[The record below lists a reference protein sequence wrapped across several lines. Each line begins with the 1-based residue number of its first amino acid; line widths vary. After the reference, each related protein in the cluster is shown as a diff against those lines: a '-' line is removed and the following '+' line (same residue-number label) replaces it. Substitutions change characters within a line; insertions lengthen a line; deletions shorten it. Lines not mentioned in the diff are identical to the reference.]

1 MLDRMITENVKA
13 LAFDLDGTLY
23 FGNEAV
29 DGAIE
34 LLSRLKREGI
44 MPVFFTNN
52 SARTVGQIVAK
63 LCSLGFDADDRNTYT
78 ASYACARYLAQ
89 ERIERLYLL
98 GSDDFGKDLMSRGMT
113 IVEPNKAEA
122 VVVGLDFGLNYE
134 SIAGALQA
142 IMHGAILVVANLD
155 ASYPIEYGRRLPGC
169 GAMVGAVTG
178 ASGHEPDFIAGK
190 PNTYMLDLLCGDLG
204 LSNED
209 ICVVGDS
216 VESDIEMANRF
227 KCRSILYDH
236 YDNYCGYSGE
246 RVNSLKDIID
256 ILN

>member
-1 MLDRMITENVKA
+1 MFDRMISGNVKA
-13 LAFDLDGTLY
+13 VAFDLDGTLY

-29 DGAIE
+29 DGAVE
-34 LLSRLKREGI
+34 LLSGLKSKGV

-63 LCSLGFDADDRNTYT
+63 LRSLGFEADDRNTYT

-98 GSDDFGKDLMSRGMT
+98 GSDDFGKDLTNRGMT
-113 IVEPNKAEA
+113 IVEPDRAEA
-122 VVVGLDFGLNYE
+122 VVIGLDFGMNYE

-142 IMHGAILVVANLD
+142 LMHGAILVVANLD
-155 ASYPIEYGRRLPGC
+155 PSYPIENGRRLPGC
-169 GAMVGAVTG
+169 GAMVGAVKG
-178 ASGHEPDFIAGK
+178 ATGHEPDFIAGK
-190 PNTYMLDLLCGDLG
+190 PNTYMLELLCSDLG
-204 LSNED
+204 FSNED

-227 KCRSILYDH
+227 KCPSILYDH
-236 YDNYCGYSGE
+236 FNIFSGYTGD
-246 RVNSLKDIID
+246 RVSSLRDIFNI
-256 ILN
+256 IN